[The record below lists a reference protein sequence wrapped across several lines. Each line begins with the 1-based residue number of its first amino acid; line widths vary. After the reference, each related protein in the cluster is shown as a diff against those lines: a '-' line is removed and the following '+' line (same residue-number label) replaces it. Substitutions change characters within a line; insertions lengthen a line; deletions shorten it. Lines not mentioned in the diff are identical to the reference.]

1 MKKWVSFIL
10 AITMVCALAA
20 CGKKTSSETPTQTD
34 NSRQATEPEM
44 EPAETPAQ
52 TAIDQQATEPD
63 PEAED
68 GAVDEV
74 PEDGQNPVMNFI
86 GIYGAGRAT
95 MQVEAEGAE
104 DAKITVTWG
113 SSAWENS
120 EWVMSGKLDTETLT
134 VSYTNCVRT
143 DRVYGEDGSISSENV
158 AYENGTGRIL
168 FSATD
173 YSLTWE
179 DDQENV
185 AEGMTFLGGL
195 PETEDEPNDP
205 AIDEA
210 MDAQRFVGIWE
221 SDRVTIEISPNPDE
235 GYRCLVSWGSSATE
249 NTAWKYQCYLDGEAL
264 YSYKNGTKTNM
275 VWGDDGEMVSNE
287 VVFSDGAARFEINE
301 DGQLLWHEFKEDAG
315 EGMTFDHVDTP
326 TPTAEELVENYFH
339 VIGGYGKGTAG
350 STISEALSAC
360 DVIRFASGNA
370 LWAVDDSSL
379 RANLLE
385 AWESMSEE
393 ERMYFDDNFMDVVM
407 LIDSCVT
414 DWEANKGTFEDG
426 GAAEDMEMLLNDPTA
441 LTSWYKLRNHTLTLG
456 NSDG

>member
-1 MKKWVSFIL
+1 
-10 AITMVCALAA
+10 
-20 CGKKTSSETPTQTD
+20 
-34 NSRQATEPEM
+34 
-44 EPAETPAQ
+44 
-52 TAIDQQATEPD
+52 
-63 PEAED
+63 
-68 GAVDEV
+68 
-74 PEDGQNPVMNFI
+74 
-86 GIYGAGRAT
+86 
-95 MQVEAEGAE
+95 
-104 DAKITVTWG
+104 
-113 SSAWENS
+113 
-120 EWVMSGKLDTETLT
+120 
-134 VSYTNCVRT
+134 
-143 DRVYGEDGSISSENV
+143 
-158 AYENGTGRIL
+158 
-168 FSATD
+168 
-173 YSLTWE
+173 
-179 DDQENV
+179 
-185 AEGMTFLGGL
+185 
-195 PETEDEPNDP
+195 
-205 AIDEA
+205 
-210 MDAQRFVGIWE
+210 
-221 SDRVTIEISPNPDE
+221 
-235 GYRCLVSWGSSATE
+235 
-249 NTAWKYQCYLDGEAL
+249 
-264 YSYKNGTKTNM
+264 M

-414 DWEANKGTFEDG
+414 DWEANKGIFEDA